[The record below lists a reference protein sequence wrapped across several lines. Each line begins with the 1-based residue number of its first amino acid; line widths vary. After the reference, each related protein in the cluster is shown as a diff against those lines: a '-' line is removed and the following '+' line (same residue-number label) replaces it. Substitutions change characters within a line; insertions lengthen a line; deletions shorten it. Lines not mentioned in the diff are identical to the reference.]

1 MKPKIFTFLLA
12 LLLPFCMLHSQTEY
26 VYPLQSS
33 FHALQPGAPDLI
45 VIPNNSGDTGNFVV
59 RPIPASTCGTTG
71 QAPGYFFSDDSGLQF
86 NVPEGFIDKAYS
98 LSMNFQVDEFIS
110 PPSWVR
116 LLSFTHT
123 DDVGIYIKLT
133 DPPNHGT
140 LEFWPYGS
148 VGTTDFFS
156 PADFYQMILVR
167 DTSSLIKVYINGQE
181 FAQYNDA
188 TTQAYVPQDPTNY
201 IIFFRDDPSVL
212 ANEASPGFVSSIKI
226 TNEVWAEPKIQL
238 LWSQF
243 CSNLMDVQES
253 PTEITRLFPN
263 PVSGMLTLERPTGET
278 VAFMITDLSGKQIK
292 SGLTTGKRTVLDVSS
307 MKSGMYWIKINEE
320 AGPQFL
326 KFIRK

>member
-1 MKPKIFTFLLA
+1 MKPKIFTLLWA
-12 LLLPFCMLHSQTEY
+12 VLLPFCMLQSQTEY

-45 VIPNNSGDTGNFVV
+45 VIPNNSGDTGSFVV

-86 NVPEGFIDKAYS
+86 NVPEGFINKAYS
-98 LSMNFQVDEFIS
+98 LSMNFQVDEFIT

-140 LEFWPYGS
+140 LEFWPHGT
-148 VGTTDFFS
+148 VGTSNFFA

-226 TNEVWAEPKIQL
+226 SNEVWGEPKVQL

-243 CSNLMDVQES
+243 CSNLMEIPES
-253 PTEITRLFPN
+253 PAVVSRIFPN
-263 PVSGMLTLERPTGET
+263 PATSSLTIERVSVEKA
-278 VAFMITDLSGKQIK
+278 VFIVTDLSGKQIL
-292 SGLTTGKRTVLDVSS
+292 SGLTMGKKTIIDVGTLRN
-307 MKSGMYWIKINEE
+307 GMYWLRIDESS
-320 AGPQFL
+320 GPQFL
-326 KFIRK
+326 KFIKN